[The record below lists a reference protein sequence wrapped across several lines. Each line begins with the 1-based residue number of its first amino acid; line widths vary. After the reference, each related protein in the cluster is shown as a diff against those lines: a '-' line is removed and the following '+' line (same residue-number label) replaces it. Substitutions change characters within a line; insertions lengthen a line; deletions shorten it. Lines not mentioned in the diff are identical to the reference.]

1 MSRQHL
7 VPALGLL
14 GIAIVSAIAVILVAA
29 VAGGG
34 DAEQTTRRP
43 PPRTDGFVEDVDTD
57 LLAENGIDASGT
69 IEPRIVLFGDTIE
82 ARIDVVVDPAR
93 VDPSSVRVAAA
104 FSPWEIVDAPRRER
118 TDADAMSR
126 LRTTYVLRCLSVLC
140 LSPGQSTQTVFPP
153 ARMTFSTTR
162 RAGRAPETRKARIN
176 WPVMTVF
183 SRYSTSS
190 FEGRQGL
197 VTPWH
202 ADVLTFP
209 ATSVRVPSN
218 VVLGVLVGL
227 GILLLGACGALVYA
241 AWPRRAVAPPPE
253 PEEPPPPPPTPLEQA
268 LALLED
274 AARSNGAEERR
285 RSLELVAEVLEEW
298 GDTELSRA
306 ARDLAWSESNPAVEQ
321 TSNLAT
327 RVRESLALEALLAEQ
342 AGHDAGDD
350 EHGGNGRVA

>member
-1 MSRQHL
+1 MSRRHL
-7 VPALGLL
+7 LPALGLV
-14 GIAIVSAIAVILVAA
+14 GIALVSALVVVLVAA

-34 DAEQTTRRP
+34 GDAKQTTRRP
-43 PPRTDGFVEDVDTD
+43 VPQSDFGEVDTD
-57 LLAENGIDASGT
+57 LLAENGIDATGM
-69 IEPRIVLFGDTIE
+69 IAPRIVLFGDTIE

-93 VDPSSVRVAAA
+93 VDTGSVRVAAA
-104 FSPWEIVDAPRRER
+104 FSPWEIVDAPTRAR

-153 ARMTFSTTR
+153 ARMTYTTTR
-162 RAGRAPETRKARIN
+162 RAGRAAETRTARIN
-176 WPVMTVF
+176 WAVMTVF

-202 ADVLTFP
+202 ADLLTFP
-209 ATSVRVPSN
+209 ALSVRLPFG
-218 VVLGVLVGL
+218 LLLAVLVGS
-227 GILLLGACGALVYA
+227 GVLLLVASGALVYA
-241 AWPRRAVAPPPE
+241 AWPRRVVAPPPE
-253 PEEPPPPPPTPLEQA
+253 PEEPPPPPLTPLEQA

-298 GDTELSRA
+298 GDTELARA

-327 RVRESLALEALLAEQ
+327 RVRESLVLEDMFAEE
-342 AGHDAGDD
+342 AAED
-350 EHGGNGRVA
+350 EHGSNGRVA

>member
-1 MSRQHL
+1 VSRRHL
-7 VPALGLL
+7 LPTLGLL
-14 GIAIVSAIAVILVAA
+14 GIAVVTALGVVLVSAYAV
-29 VAGGG
+29 GGSNS
-34 DAEQTTRRP
+34 EQSARRP
-43 PPRTDGFVEDVDTD
+43 APRTDDVAEDVQTD

-82 ARIDVVVDPAR
+82 ARVDVVVDPTR
-93 VDPSSVRVAAA
+93 IDPGSVRVAAA
-104 FSPWEIVDAPRRER
+104 FSPWEIVDAPRRTR
-118 TDADAMSR
+118 IDSDTMSH

-140 LSPGQSTQTVFPP
+140 LSPGQSTQTVFPST
-153 ARMTFSTTR
+153 RMTFSTTR
-162 RAGRAPETRKARIN
+162 RAGRPAQTRTARIN

-202 ADVLTFP
+202 ADLLTFP
-209 ATSVRVPSN
+209 ALSLRLPWGLLLV
-218 VVLGVLVGL
+218 VLVGS
-227 GILLLGACGALVYA
+227 GLLLLVAGGTLVYA

-253 PEEPPPPPPTPLEQA
+253 PEEPPPPPLSPLEQA

-274 AARSNGAEERR
+274 AARSNGAEQRR

-298 GDTELSRA
+298 GDTELARA

-321 TSNLAT
+321 TSHLAT
-327 RVRESLALEALLAEQ
+327 RVRESLALEELVREETA
-342 AGHDAGDD
+342 DD
-350 EHGGNGRVA
+350 QRGGNGRVA